1 MKKLFQPASVT
12 SLVMVCAV
20 LLGCETPPKQAPA
33 PKPVVKAKEAPPP
46 APPPAPVEPAVPVVS
61 PDVQALKDGTAL
73 YDGGDYNGAIK
84 KLSGA
89 GDIWNGHNK
98 DVQINALKIM
108 AFSYCVTSRT
118 QLCRQQFDKA
128 LKLDPSFSLSAA
140 EIGHPVWGP
149 VFLKSKNAVKAPAPV
164 KKKDSTAVSK

>member
-1 MKKLFQPASVT
+1 MNKLAQTLSVAG
-12 SLVMVCAV
+12 LMVACV
-20 LLGCETPPKQAPA
+20 LLQGCETAPKQAPA
-33 PKPVVKAKEAPPP
+33 PKPVVKPKEPPP
-46 APPPAPVEPAVPVVS
+46 PPPPPPVEPTVPALS

-84 KLSGA
+84 KLG
-89 GDIWNGHNK
+89 GNEIWSGHNK
-98 DVQINALKIM
+98 DVQLGALKIM

-128 LKLDPSFSLSAA
+128 LKLDPTFNLSAA

-149 VFLKSKNAVKAPAPV
+149 VFLKSRNAVKAPAPA
-164 KKKDSTAVSK
+164 KKKESTAVSK